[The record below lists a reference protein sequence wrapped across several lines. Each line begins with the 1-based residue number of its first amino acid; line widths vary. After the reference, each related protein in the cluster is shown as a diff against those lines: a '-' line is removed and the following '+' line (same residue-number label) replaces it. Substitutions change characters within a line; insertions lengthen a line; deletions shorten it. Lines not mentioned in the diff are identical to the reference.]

1 MITPFG
7 LPEFLRMPFGIRNA
21 GQTFQRLMEM
31 VGAGLNFVFIYLD
44 NVLVASLDEATH
56 ISHVRE
62 VFQRMRQCGLLLNLS
77 KCSFGQP
84 EVEFL
89 GHRISEGGASHQA
102 IGGHSGLPKAA

>member
-1 MITPFG
+1 
-7 LPEFLRMPFGIRNA
+7 
-21 GQTFQRLMEM
+21 
-31 VGAGLNFVFIYLD
+31 
-44 NVLVASLDEATH
+44 
-56 ISHVRE
+56 
-62 VFQRMRQCGLLLNLS
+62 MRQCGLLLNLS